1 MHEYLKNVYCKSNSL
16 NGKAF
21 KAHLLIPGFM
31 VSNIL
36 KFVIIGFIIIIKMPT
51 LNLKLTLITDYN
63 Y

>member
-1 MHEYLKNVYCKSNSL
+1 MSILKMFIVKLIFKWQS
-16 NGKAF
+16 F